1 MSVSIDDEPAEGGE
15 DSRRVLES
23 WLDDYS
29 EGRCD
34 IEDVQESFLS
44 VCRSD
49 PDAPWDAL
57 ALLDQYTR
65 RGRIEAELAQSLKA
79 DIEKL
84 VFGVAGPADKA
95 RNRASERA
103 RATLSNASAIAHEA
117 APIPPDSTSD
127 LTTGSSQHAH
137 RDTPHKQRGEG
148 ISARWRKLLAGRD
161 ADAIRPATAASADR
175 TALRRDVAP
184 GAATEPGL
192 RTEPSLK
199 TDPGVTASPASTRR
213 AASAFAPS
221 RSAVNQVLRDRYEL
235 LSVLG
240 RGASGT
246 VYRAI
251 DRHRTH
257 LSEAARSVAVKVLN
271 ANYPNQPAALADLE
285 REFHQAQSLAHPNIV
300 SVFDLDRDG
309 DTYFIVM
316 ELLEGSL
323 LAGVLRKLA
332 GRPMRRDHALAI
344 ISGVG
349 AALAHAHRRE
359 IVHAD
364 LKPGNIMITSSGEVR
379 VLDFG
384 FARNRAL
391 DLHSASALHETPIPS
406 PAYASVE
413 RVNGSQPDASDD
425 VYSLACIAYE
435 LLSGQHPFGGRSALL
450 ARAHGRRPPR
460 IRGLSNRQMHA
471 LQRALLWTRGERK
484 IDVVELLSALGCA
497 ETASAGAATPEQ
509 ILAVDESGPR
519 WARLAT
525 IAACIVA
532 AIAAGWWFAPRIS
545 LRDAESLVTATLG
558 RPPPAD
564 READANESAAVAS
577 EPAVERAAPVTDV
590 PASPEQTPATKAA
603 PAPEKQTPR
612 KLASASSDQ
621 PKPAAPSGARQATI
635 EFDKDTYV
643 ATESDGSVRLL
654 VKRSGA
660 TRNAVTYTWSLR
672 GNSAEAGADFAAIG
686 PGSEQIAAGANE
698 ASLTIPLVQDALV
711 ENTELFLVELQATQ
725 DGVKLGGRAHA
736 AVIIVDDD

>member
-1 MSVSIDDEPAEGGE
+1 
-15 DSRRVLES
+15 
-23 WLDDYS
+23 
-29 EGRCD
+29 
-34 IEDVQESFLS
+34 
-44 VCRSD
+44 
-49 PDAPWDAL
+49 
-57 ALLDQYTR
+57 
-65 RGRIEAELAQSLKA
+65 
-79 DIEKL
+79 
-84 VFGVAGPADKA
+84 
-95 RNRASERA
+95 
-103 RATLSNASAIAHEA
+103 
-117 APIPPDSTSD
+117 
-127 LTTGSSQHAH
+127 
-137 RDTPHKQRGEG
+137 
-148 ISARWRKLLAGRD
+148 
-161 ADAIRPATAASADR
+161 
-175 TALRRDVAP
+175 
-184 GAATEPGL
+184 
-192 RTEPSLK
+192 
-199 TDPGVTASPASTRR
+199 
-213 AASAFAPS
+213 
-221 RSAVNQVLRDRYEL
+221 
-235 LSVLG
+235 
-240 RGASGT
+240 
-246 VYRAI
+246 
-251 DRHRTH
+251 
-257 LSEAARSVAVKVLN
+257 
-271 ANYPNQPAALADLE
+271 
-285 REFHQAQSLAHPNIV
+285 
-300 SVFDLDRDG
+300 
-309 DTYFIVM
+309 
-316 ELLEGSL
+316 
-323 LAGVLRKLA
+323 
-332 GRPMRRDHALAI
+332 
-344 ISGVG
+344 
-349 AALAHAHRRE
+349 
-359 IVHAD
+359 
-364 LKPGNIMITSSGEVR
+364 
-379 VLDFG
+379 
-384 FARNRAL
+384 
-391 DLHSASALHETPIPS
+391 
-406 PAYASVE
+406 
-413 RVNGSQPDASDD
+413 
-425 VYSLACIAYE
+425 
-435 LLSGQHPFGGRSALL
+435 
-450 ARAHGRRPPR
+450 
-460 IRGLSNRQMHA
+460 MHA

-545 LRDAESLVTATLG
+545 LRDAASLVTATLG

>member
-1 MSVSIDDEPAEGGE
+1 MSVSIDDEAAGGGE
-15 DSRRVLES
+15 DSRSVLAS

-44 VCRSD
+44 VCRGD

-84 VFGVAGPADKA
+84 VFGVASPRDKPRDA
-95 RNRASERA
+95 VSERA
-103 RATLSNASAIAHEA
+103 GATLPNASTISHEA
-117 APIPPDSTSD
+117 APMPPDSTSD
-127 LTTGSSQHAH
+127 LTAGSSQ
-137 RDTPHKQRGEG
+137 RTQRNTLHESGGED
-148 ISARWRKLLAGRD
+148 ISARWRKLLAERD
-161 ADAIRPATAASADR
+161 ADATRPATATPADR
-175 TALRRDVAP
+175 TVLRRDVAP

-192 RTEPSLK
+192 KTEPSLR
-199 TDPGVTASPASTRR
+199 TDPGVRSGPASTRR
-213 AASAFAPS
+213 AASASAPS
-221 RSAVNQVLRDRYEL
+221 RAAVNQILRDRYEL

-251 DRHRTH
+251 DRRRTH
-257 LSEAARSVAVKVLN
+257 LSEAARCVAVKVFN
-271 ANYPNQPAALADLE
+271 TNYADEQGPLADLE

-323 LAGVLRKLA
+323 LADVLRELA

-359 IVHAD
+359 MVHAD
-364 LKPGNIMITSSGEVR
+364 LKPRNIMITSSGEVR

-384 FARNRAL
+384 FARDRAL
-391 DLHSASALHETPIPS
+391 DLHSASTLHEAPIPS

-413 RVNGSQPDASDD
+413 RVNGSEPDASDD

-460 IRGLSNRQMHA
+460 ISGLNNKQMQA
-471 LQRALLWTRGERK
+471 LQRALLWTRGERR
-484 IDVVELLSALGCA
+484 INVVELLNALGCT
-497 ETASAGAATPEQ
+497 ETASTGATPEE
-509 ILAVDESGPR
+509 ILASDESRPR

-525 IAACIVA
+525 VAACVVA
-532 AIAAGWWFAPRIS
+532 AIAAVLYFGPRPA
-545 LRDAESLVTATLG
+545 LRDAASLVTATPVK
-558 RPPPAD
+558 PPPAD
-564 READANESAAVAS
+564 REAGKNESAPPPAAS
-577 EPAVERAAPVTDV
+577 AGPTAAPVKDV
-590 PASPEQTPATKAA
+590 PEPAEQA
-603 PAPEKQTPR
+603 PAPKAASVREKETPR
-612 KLASASSDQ
+612 QVASASSDRT
-621 PKPAAPSGARQATI
+621 KPAATAAAGPAMV

-654 VKRSGA
+654 VKRSGSTRSSA
-660 TRNAVTYTWSLR
+660 TFTWSLR
-672 GNSAEAGADFAAIG
+672 GNSAGAGTDFAAIG
-686 PGSEQIAAGANE
+686 PGSEQISAGANE

-725 DGVKLGGRAHA
+725 DGVKLGERAHA

>member
-34 IEDVQESFLS
+34 VEDVQESFLS

-84 VFGVAGPADKA
+84 VFGVAGPADKT

-103 RATLSNASAIAHEA
+103 GATLSNASTIAHEA
-117 APIPPDSTSD
+117 APISPDSTSD
-127 LTTGSSQHAH
+127 LTTGSSQRAH
-137 RDTPHKQRGEG
+137 RDMPHEQSGED
-148 ISARWRKLLAGRD
+148 ISARWRKLLAERD
-161 ADAIRPATAASADR
+161 ADATRSATATSADR

-221 RSAVNQVLRDRYEL
+221 RSAINQVLRDRYEL

-257 LSEAARSVAVKVLN
+257 LSEAARCVAVKVLN
-271 ANYPNQPAALADLE
+271 ANYPDQPAALADLE

-364 LKPGNIMITSSGEVR
+364 LKPRNIMITSSGEVR

-391 DLHSASALHETPIPS
+391 DLHSASTLHETPIPS

-497 ETASAGAATPEQ
+497 ETASAGAATPEE

-525 IAACIVA
+525 DSRVHRGRDRGRVVLRAADRA
-532 AIAAGWWFAPRIS
+532 ARRSVPRDSNAGRAAARGPRS
-545 LRDAESLVTATLG
+545 ERQRVGGGCLRACSRAEPRQSPTSR
-558 RPPPAD
+558 RPPNKPL
-564 READANESAAVAS
+564 
-577 EPAVERAAPVTDV
+577 
-590 PASPEQTPATKAA
+590 Q
-603 PAPEKQTPR
+603 PR
-612 KLASASSDQ
+612 QRPRPRNRRRASSRLPPPISQ
-621 PKPAAPSGARQATI
+621 NPLRRRSPARLRSNSTRTPMSRPKATARC
-635 EFDKDTYV
+635 
-643 ATESDGSVRLL
+643 GC
-654 VKRSGA
+654 
-660 TRNAVTYTWSLR
+660 W
-672 GNSAEAGADFAAIG
+672 
-686 PGSEQIAAGANE
+686 
-698 ASLTIPLVQDALV
+698 
-711 ENTELFLVELQATQ
+711 
-725 DGVKLGGRAHA
+725 
-736 AVIIVDDD
+736 